1 MKDRLRERIRRKPAT
16 RGASAAIQRRL
27 LAEDWWAAAFVVG
40 LYRSTPG
47 EVGTEELWADLAA
60 RGARVAAPMRRG
72 AQYAWGWVEP
82 GARWKTGAHGI
93 AEPAGAAGAAPGELR
108 LVVVPGLA
116 FDARGGRLGRGGG
129 HFDRLLAGVAGLRV
143 GLCAESQLVAA
154 VPMEAHDA
162 PMDVVVTEKRV
173 IYAPT
178 AAAKLEWLAAGGAA
192 AGEEKRGG

>member
-1 MKDRLRERIRRKPAT
+1 MKTRLRARIRRKAAP
-16 RGASAAIQRRL
+16 RSASAAIQRRL
-27 LAEDWWAAAFVVG
+27 LAEDWWAAAFAVG
-40 LYRSTPG
+40 LYRSTPR
-47 EVGTEELWADLAA
+47 EAGTEALWADLAA

-72 AQYAWGWVEP
+72 ARYAWGWVEP
-82 GARWKTGAHGI
+82 GTRWKTGAHGI
-93 AEPAGAAGAAPGELR
+93 AEPAGAAVAAPGDLR

-143 GLCAESQLVAA
+143 GLCAESRLVAA

-178 AAAKLEWLAAGGAA
+178 AAAKLERLVAGAA
-192 AGEEKRGG
+192 AGGEKRGG